1 MAGAV
6 LTLRGRCAS
15 RTVPESIE
23 IEGRG
28 DAVIVGRSRKD
39 ADVCLDLPPPSPA
52 CLISRQHAKLRRVG
66 GGAWVLS
73 DLGSLNGVTLNETRL
88 KAGVER
94 PLSDGDVIR
103 FGGAGLP
110 GGPGDAGELRLGE
123 CATYVFQTSSKRP
136 RCDDDKGFPEPA
148 TESQESRKRPR
159 RRRAGS
165 DENLVGGG
173 VSSPHSPKRLPSP
186 RRIVAPETA
195 SNDDALKAAA
205 ACFDAVSRDR
215 DALTAAR
222 AAAPADGGAAL
233 GAAALRSAA
242 LAQLRCA
249 PCGEPLA
256 CALVLPCG
264 HALDECCF
272 IRRCFDRQ
280 CDAAVCPCCGSRFA
294 PGRHALRRSGQL
306 DAAVEALVLGDAALL
321 AAHERRLDAAAAARA
336 DAGKHLAAVPDP
348 DLRDL
353 LADLVYDQ
361 TPSQCAKALPLERP
375 DKLLMFKW
383 DTRAADTDDD
393 DDEEDE
399 DEDEEDEAGV
409 VVCSG
414 CGERGHTQDECPHRS
429 DISDDEAISDDD
441 GEDFS

>member
-6 LTLRGRCAS
+6 LTLRGRCAA
-15 RTVPESIE
+15 RTVPESSE

-39 ADVCLDLPPPSPA
+39 ADVCLDLPPPTRRSFA
-52 CLISRQHAKLRRVG
+52 CCRLMRHAGLG

-136 RCDDDKGFPEPA
+136 RGDDDGARAPEPA

-165 DENLVGGG
+165 DENLVGG

-186 RRIVAPETA
+186 RRIAAPENA

-215 DALTAAR
+215 DALTAAV
-222 AAAPADGGAAL
+222 
-233 GAAALRSAA
+233 RS
-242 LAQLRCA
+242 
-249 PCGEPLA
+249 
-256 CALVLPCG
+256 
-264 HALDECCF
+264 F
-272 IRRCFDRQ
+272 
-280 CDAAVCPCCGSRFA
+280 
-294 PGRHALRRSGQL
+294 
-306 DAAVEALVLGDAALL
+306 
-321 AAHERRLDAAAAARA
+321 RRLDKLGASPWSWKTVKLWSLPRFAGRPQAMKVKLHGGSGKGEQQGREKLGARPQ
-336 DAGKHLAAVPDP
+336 GGRAV
-348 DLRDL
+348 
-353 LADLVYDQ
+353 
-361 TPSQCAKALPLERP
+361 K
-375 DKLLMFKW
+375 
-383 DTRAADTDDD
+383 
-393 DDEEDE
+393 
-399 DEDEEDEAGV
+399 
-409 VVCSG
+409 SG
-414 CGERGHTQDECPHRS
+414 
-429 DISDDEAISDDD
+429 
-441 GEDFS
+441 